1 MNQSVNGGA
10 GEGLVGQGFDKI
22 GNQADLVW
30 DDVVRNQTQ
39 FSFAAGQHAVLFILH
54 DGNGNIGAFR
64 TRSAGG
70 GNGNDVLLM
79 LDGETLEVEIMHSV
93 RTLAA
98 QQLAQVHNRAAANS
112 DHAVVAVIGNGVVH
126 GLNHGLGRLPGAEFL
141 LEHILAFEIQFLH
154 KRGVDELVG
163 EHHIPLIQLEF
174 LCHSREGVEFVHRGG
189 KNDLALVGHQSGGKS
204 IHFLSH
210 NFHSPL
216 KYIIVILAGSAIPVP
231 SNPLCGQSCHL
242 QHFSSE
248 HCHKACFL
256 FMEHSPFPVSFTE
269 VAAKRK

>member
-39 FSFAAGQHAVLFILH
+39 FGFAAGQHAVLFILD

-141 LEHILAFEIQFLH
+141 LEYILALEVQLLH
-154 KRGVDELVG
+154 ERRVNELIG
-163 EHHIPLIQLEF
+163 EHHVPLIQLEF
-174 LCHSREGVEFVHRGG
+174 LRHSREGIKLVHGG
-189 KNDLALVGHQSGGKS
+189 SEDDLTLVGHQGGGKS

-210 NFHSPL
+210 NFHSP
-216 KYIIVILAGSAIPVP
+216 YYYRCYFG
-231 SNPLCGQSCHL
+231 GTGH
-242 QHFSSE
+242 
-248 HCHKACFL
+248 
-256 FMEHSPFPVSFTE
+256 
-269 VAAKRK
+269 